1 MAKIKAAELRKM
13 ELDALKSKLIDL
25 RKDLLKV
32 NAQRSM
38 GTALD
43 NPGQVKQLRK
53 AIARV
58 LMVINEKL
66 KDQKSKQNKQEVAKK
81 Q

>member
-1 MAKIKAAELRKM
+1 MAKIKASELRKM
-13 ELDALKSKLIDL
+13 DLSSLKSKLDDL

-38 GTALD
+38 GTALE
-43 NPGQVKQLRK
+43 NPGQVKQIKK

-58 LMVINEKL
+58 LMVINEK
-66 KDQKSKQNKQEVAKK
+66 SKNKINNQEESEK